1 METFLPDA
9 YHQVELCVLLLISL
23 LGTWLMLPQS
33 LDGGDW
39 APGRGEITTEWP
51 QGAECLQ
58 SSDPNYLFSHGLTS
72 KSKSPA
78 FFSPDYCSFHFVS
91 QSLFHGNS
99 RNSRLLL
106 WRREGK
112 PFVSLAASGSN
123 SSTDCW
129 QANGSIFSAILMGCK
144 VLVNL
149 QISVLRV
156 MY

>member
-1 METFLPDA
+1 METLETLEFF
-9 YHQVELCVLLLISL
+9 VEE
-23 LGTWLMLPQS
+23 G
-33 LDGGDW
+33 
-39 APGRGEITTEWP
+39 
-51 QGAECLQ
+51 
-58 SSDPNYLFSHGLTS
+58 
-72 KSKSPA
+72 
-78 FFSPDYCSFHFVS
+78 
-91 QSLFHGNS
+91 
-99 RNSRLLL
+99 
-106 WRREGK
+106 GK